1 MHDVVLIEYLEG
13 IDELLE
19 YFECFLFLDD
29 SIFAEYAFKSAP
41 VAVLVDEVEVVGSLE
56 HVYVLDDVLILLYI
70 GQDIDFVDGAFL

>member
-1 MHDVVLIEYLEG
+1 MHDVVLIEYLES

-56 HVYVLDDVLILLYI
+56 HVYVFDDVLILLYI
-70 GQDIDFVDGAFL
+70 CQDIDFVDGAFL